1 MKCNNTHCL
10 WNAFDT
16 CCHESEEAYD
26 KATPNQLDCPV
37 SLRKDHQQS
46 MFMIIE
52 EVNEMMMKRNFRELA
67 AIHSFVA
74 GQRPDTSKDGQ
85 K

>member
-1 MKCNNTHCL
+1 MKCNNKHFL

-26 KATPNQLDCPV
+26 KAQLDCPV
-37 SLRKDHQQS
+37 SLRKDHQES
-46 MFMIIE
+46 MFMIVD

-67 AIHSFVA
+67 AIHSFIRK
-74 GQRPDTSKDGQ
+74 QRENNL
-85 K
+85 